1 MMYEYY
7 RAKNTLFSYMMYYRA
22 MTLIQSINQSIL
34 MLELQQ

>member
-22 MTLIQSINQSIL
+22 MTLIVNDVL
-34 MLELQQ
+34 